1 MHAKGIVFPPNRDP
15 SSFRF
20 DVQTVLYAHDSDA
33 AIRADVPE
41 SIDAE
46 TGLDPHRCVAVHA
59 KKPEK
64 TMRKMTPLALKV
76 SLLTRCM
83 L

>member
-1 MHAKGIVFPPNRDP
+1 MHVKGIAFPPNRDP

-20 DVQTVLYAHDSDA
+20 DVQTVLYAHDSDVA
-33 AIRADVPE
+33 MRADVSE

-46 TGLDPHRCVAVHA
+46 TGLDPHRCIAVPA

-64 TMRKMTPLALKV
+64 NNEKDDPLTLKV